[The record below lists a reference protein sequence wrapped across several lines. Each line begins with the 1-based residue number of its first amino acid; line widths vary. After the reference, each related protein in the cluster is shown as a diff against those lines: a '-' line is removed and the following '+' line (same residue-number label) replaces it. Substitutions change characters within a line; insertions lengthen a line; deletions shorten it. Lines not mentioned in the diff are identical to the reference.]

1 MYNQIIRDRIENL
14 TYLSNLKNSNASAI
28 TKKNPY
34 GDIVKFYAQ
43 INKNN
48 VIEAIT
54 FKATGCTYFVA
65 LSSYFCELA
74 EGKTIDE
81 ALKISENDLVAFAKL
96 DESKHH
102 IYPLILGTFALLV
115 KKYRKALADGK
126 VKPCEVSKTIKKESK
141 SVVKASSKK
150 STVTTNSDIILSQKA
165 ISKKSAVTEEN
176 IIASRVSSITREIRK
191 TENELI
197 SLDSKRNEIQLSRE
211 EKKQLKLEEKAR
223 QKEEKKLAK
232 EQKLADKKAKSS
244 NSLSKKATSTATIVA
259 EKKMEKNVSNK
270 TNNSSKAKSVTSK
283 SAKSAN
289 VSASAKKSATK
300 VSTENVSTTTKST
313 TTQTIEV
320 ASATSKRATGS
331 KSALAKSTS
340 SATKSASSKTTGAKG
355 STKKIVSAKDD
366 IVVIE
371 DNKKVASSKARNQK
385 ETISSAIQTS
395 KKSLDLAKINEDES
409 IVISDEV
416 PSENNTQI
424 IVETVEQK
432 RRVETVVANGN
443 TTTIEAGRVD
453 AMKVSAEGDEA
464 YKQIHSAT
472 SMGDMLHRLQTSQ
485 ARVKDIEGHTAV
497 NAKKTVNGKVVDSV
511 SKSDSFSSM
520 RDSLQK
526 MRLEKESKALP
537 LIENKEDS
545 EEKPKKR
552 GLFSKLFKK

>member
-14 TYLSNLKNSNASAI
+14 TYLSTLKNSNASAI

-48 VIEAIT
+48 VIQAIT

-102 IYPLILGTFALLV
+102 IYPLILSTFALLV

-126 VKPCEVSKTIKKESK
+126 VKPCEVSKAIKKESK
-141 SVVKASSKK
+141 SVVKTSTKK
-150 STVTTNSDIILSQKA
+150 STVTTNSDIMLSQKSV
-165 ISKKSAVTEEN
+165 SKKSAVTEEN
-176 IIASRVSSITREIRK
+176 IIASKVSSITREIRK
-191 TENELI
+191 TESELI

-232 EQKLADKKAKSS
+232 EQKLADKKAKASS
-244 NSLSKKATSTATIVA
+244 SSLSKKATSSASIVA
-259 EKKMEKNVSNK
+259 EKNMAEALSK
-270 TNNSSKAKSVTSK
+270 TNSSSKSTK
-283 SAKSAN
+283 SATAG
-289 VSASAKKSATK
+289 AKKSATK
-300 VSTENVSTTTKST
+300 VATEKVSTTTKST
-313 TTQTIEV
+313 KTQTIEV
-320 ASATSKRATGS
+320 ASASSKKTTGS
-331 KSALAKSTS
+331 KSVSTKSTS
-340 SATKSASSKTTGAKG
+340 SATKSASSKATGVKG
-355 STKKIVSAKDD
+355 ATKKIASAKDD

-371 DNKKVASSKARNQK
+371 DTKKVASGKARTQN
-385 ETISSAIQTS
+385 EATSSAIQMP

-416 PSENNTQI
+416 SSENNTQI

-432 RRVETVVANGN
+432 RRVETVVSNGN

-453 AMKVSAEGDEA
+453 AMKLSAEGDEA

-537 LIENKEDS
+537 PIENKDDS
-545 EEKPKKR
+545 EDKPKKR

>member
-14 TYLSNLKNSNASAI
+14 TYLSSLKNSNASAI

-43 INKNN
+43 INKND
-48 VIEAIT
+48 VIGAIT

-81 ALKISENDLVAFAKL
+81 ALKINENDLVAFAKL

-102 IYPLILGTFALLV
+102 IYPLILSTFALLV

-126 VKPCEVSKTIKKESK
+126 VKPCEVVKVAKKESK
-141 SVVKASSKK
+141 SVVKASTKK
-150 STVTTNSDIILSQKA
+150 STVTTNSDIMLSQKSV
-165 ISKKSAVTEEN
+165 SKKSAVTEEN

-191 TENELI
+191 TESELI

-232 EQKLADKKAKSS
+232 EQKLADKKAKVSS
-244 NSLSKKATSTATIVA
+244 NSLRGKATSTASIVDD
-259 EKKMEKNVSNK
+259 KKMVTKVSSESNRLGK
-270 TNNSSKAKSVTSK
+270 TTSATSKSTKSATAGAKKSVT
-283 SAKSAN
+283 
-289 VSASAKKSATK
+289 K
-300 VSTENVSTTTKST
+300 VVTENESTTKST
-313 TTQTIEV
+313 KTQILEV
-320 ASATSKRATGS
+320 ASASSKKATGS
-331 KSALAKSTS
+331 KSVSVKSTS
-340 SATKSASSKTTGAKG
+340 RATKSASSKATGVKG
-355 STKKIVSAKDD
+355 ATKKIASAKDD
-366 IVVIE
+366 IIVME
-371 DNKKVASSKARNQK
+371 DSKKVASSKARTQK
-385 ETISSAIQTS
+385 ETTSSTIQMP

-409 IVISDEV
+409 IIISDEV

-424 IVETVEQK
+424 IVETIEQK
-432 RRVETVVANGN
+432 RRVETVVTNGN

-537 LIENKEDS
+537 QIENKDDNED
-545 EEKPKKR
+545 KPKKR

>member
-14 TYLSNLKNSNASAI
+14 TYLSSLKNSNASAI

-43 INKNN
+43 INKND
-48 VIEAIT
+48 VIGAIT

-81 ALKISENDLVAFAKL
+81 ALKINENDLVAFAKL

-102 IYPLILGTFALLV
+102 IYPLILSTFALLV

-126 VKPCEVSKTIKKESK
+126 VKPCEVVKVAKKESK
-141 SVVKASSKK
+141 SVVKASTKK
-150 STVTTNSDIILSQKA
+150 STVTTNSDIMLSQKSV
-165 ISKKSAVTEEN
+165 SKKSAVTEEN

-191 TENELI
+191 TESELI

-244 NSLSKKATSTATIVA
+244 SNSLRGKATSTAPIVDD
-259 EKKMEKNVSNK
+259 KKMVTKVSSESNRLGK
-270 TNNSSKAKSVTSK
+270 TTSATSKSTKSATAGAKKSVT
-283 SAKSAN
+283 
-289 VSASAKKSATK
+289 K
-300 VSTENVSTTTKST
+300 VVTENESTTTKST
-313 TTQTIEV
+313 KTQILEV
-320 ASATSKRATGS
+320 AIASSKKATGS
-331 KSALAKSTS
+331 KSVSVKSTS
-340 SATKSASSKTTGAKG
+340 RATKSASSKATGVKG
-355 STKKIVSAKDD
+355 ASKKIESAKDN
-366 IVVIE
+366 IVVME
-371 DNKKVASSKARNQK
+371 DSKKVASSKARTQK
-385 ETISSAIQTS
+385 ESTSSTIQIP

-409 IVISDEV
+409 IIISDEV

-424 IVETVEQK
+424 IVETIEQK
-432 RRVETVVANGN
+432 RRVETVVTNGN

-453 AMKVSAEGDEA
+453 AMKLSAEGDEA

-537 LIENKEDS
+537 SIENKDDNKD
-545 EEKPKKR
+545 KPKKR